1 MRRPHAKHHNGLYP
15 TYPKLRNIFRGQVNV
30 WKLPRD
36 LGGIQDL
43 ILSWKQAASNINL
56 IQYKCSTLEKNKW
69 RQMWRYALVG
79 SRRLG
84 SWTKSIRRQNKKR
97 KQTTHPEGCRRF
109 LKSCPL
115 TYHATKPAIQFFTP
129 FCFARCLSR
138 RARREYKF
146 QQWGDKSLHD
156 PRLEAHDRPWDK
168 GIRSGKGLKTLPR
181 PRHSSPAVFMLQIAH
196 CACFP
201 ITKNDWNPCAQND
214 FPPGLFDLLSSWLY
228 TDQDY
233 SNCMVVHR
241 KFYLPTD
248 FHLCN
253 RTSSANP
260 RGPKQ
265 KIRPKQKMAAPQIWW
280 TGFSDT
286 WIKLKH
292 SKTFANKNCCKISET
307 ARHRK
312 SSRIFHT
319 SWLHEIANPCSVCA
333 QCLKKHG
340 LVHQKA
346 RAKQRQKEHET
357 MSDGIPKLFLQK
369 WENIKHHII
378 HSKMPEFSVFIRKRT
393 STFENEKQAHACL
406 QHGANL
412 DAAPSQSYAQRSP
425 REHPLVLQ
433 LVGECRWL
441 WSLWKK
447 SAAMSW
453 KM

>member
-1 MRRPHAKHHNGLYP
+1 
-15 TYPKLRNIFRGQVNV
+15 
-30 WKLPRD
+30 
-36 LGGIQDL
+36 
-43 ILSWKQAASNINL
+43 
-56 IQYKCSTLEKNKW
+56 
-69 RQMWRYALVG
+69 
-79 SRRLG
+79 
-84 SWTKSIRRQNKKR
+84 
-97 KQTTHPEGCRRF
+97 
-109 LKSCPL
+109 
-115 TYHATKPAIQFFTP
+115 
-129 FCFARCLSR
+129 
-138 RARREYKF
+138 
-146 QQWGDKSLHD
+146 
-156 PRLEAHDRPWDK
+156 
-168 GIRSGKGLKTLPR
+168 
-181 PRHSSPAVFMLQIAH
+181 MLQIAH

-233 SNCMVVHR
+233 LNCMVVHR

-292 SKTFANKNCCKISET
+292 SKTFANKKLLQYFWDCKTPEVIPNLSHKLT
-307 ARHRK
+307 
-312 SSRIFHT
+312 
-319 SWLHEIANPCSVCA
+319 WWDANPCSVCA

-369 WENIKHHII
+369 WENIRHHII
-378 HSKMPEFSVFIRKRT
+378 HSKTPEFSAFIKKKDFHFWKRKASACVSATWCKFGCR
-393 STFENEKQAHACL
+393 SVSKLCATFTK
-406 QHGANL
+406 G
-412 DAAPSQSYAQRSP
+412 APS
-425 REHPLVLQ
+425 
-433 LVGECRWL
+433 C
-441 WSLWKK
+441 
-447 SAAMSW
+447 AAAGRRV
-453 KM
+453 

>member
-1 MRRPHAKHHNGLYP
+1 MRN
-15 TYPKLRNIFRGQVNV
+15 TTMNC
-30 WKLPRD
+30 
-36 LGGIQDL
+36 IQL
-43 ILSWKQAASNINL
+43 ILNSQTSFEVRSMFENSPEISAESKTWFLVENKLLATSTSSNTNAVL
-56 IQYKCSTLEKNKW
+56 LKRTNDGKCDAMHLW
-69 RQMWRYALVG
+69 G
-79 SRRLG
+79 PG
-84 SWTKSIRRQNKKR
+84 SWWFLNKVYKEAKQKR
-97 KQTTHPEGCRRF
+97 KQTTNPEGCRRCQGTQA
-109 LKSCPL
+109 SQVAAPWPL
-115 TYHATKPAIQFFTP
+115 QILQTWHTCHQTRQIQFFTP
-129 FCFARCLSR
+129 FKFARCLSR

-196 CACFP
+196 GACFP

-233 SNCMVVHR
+233 LNCMVVHR

-292 SKTFANKNCCKISET
+292 SKTFANKNCCNISET

-319 SWLHEIANPCSVCA
+319 SWLDEMQIPAVFVPSAWKNMA
-333 QCLKKHG
+333 LYIKKPVPNSERKNMRPWVMAFQSSSCKSG
-340 LVHQKA
+340 
-346 RAKQRQKEHET
+346 RT
-357 MSDGIPKLFLQK
+357 SNIISFIPKRQNSLPSSKKDFHFWK
-369 WENIKHHII
+369 WKASACVSATWCKFGCRSV
-378 HSKMPEFSVFIRKRT
+378 SKLCA
-393 STFENEKQAHACL
+393 TFTK
-406 QHGANL
+406 G
-412 DAAPSQSYAQRSP
+412 APS
-425 REHPLVLQ
+425 
-433 LVGECRWL
+433 C
-441 WSLWKK
+441 
-447 SAAMSW
+447 AAAGRRV
-453 KM
+453 